1 MADEII
7 KVLDDLSQRFGIA
20 VDWSNQNM
28 LPYLQTLGNKLVHYE
43 IGMALM
49 YITIGILLLC
59 ASRFTY
65 KKWKEYANKD
75 GCLDEVEICAVATVV
90 LVIAGACFIGFNV
103 QTIITGITF
112 PEKLIVEKGL
122 EMLKQYRR

>member
-20 VDWSNQNM
+20 VDWSSQNM
-28 LPYLQTLGNKLVHYE
+28 IPYLQTLGNKLVHYE

-65 KKWKEYANKD
+65 KKWKGVESKNY
-75 GCLDEVEICAVATVV
+75 LSDEDFF
-90 LVIAGACFIGFNV
+90 L
-103 QTIITGITF
+103 Q
-112 PEKLIVEKGL
+112 
-122 EMLKQYRR
+122 

>member
-20 VDWSNQNM
+20 VDWSSQNM

-49 YITIGILLLC
+49 YTTIGILLLC

-65 KKWKEYANKD
+65 KKM
-75 GCLDEVEICAVATVV
+75 
-90 LVIAGACFIGFNV
+90 
-103 QTIITGITF
+103 
-112 PEKLIVEKGL
+112 EKRR
-122 EMLKQYRR
+122 KQKLFER

>member
-59 ASRFTY
+59 ASRFAY
-65 KKWKEYANKD
+65 KKWKEAANKED
-75 GCLDEVEICAVATVV
+75 YSSDEEFFGIITVI
-90 LVIAGACFIGFNV
+90 LFIAGACFIGFNIP
-103 QTIITGITF
+103 TIITGITF
-112 PEKLIVEKGL
+112 PEKLILEKGL
-122 EMLKQYRR
+122 EMLKQYTR

>member
-20 VDWSNQNM
+20 VDWSSQNM
-28 LPYLQTLGNKLVHYE
+28 MPYIQTLGNKLEHYE

-65 KKWKEYANKD
+65 KKWKGAESKNY
-75 GCLDEVEICAVATVV
+75 LSDEDFFAVITVI
-90 LVIAGACFIGFNV
+90 LFMAGACFVGFNV
-103 QTIITGITF
+103 PTIITGITF
-112 PEKLIVEKGL
+112 PEKLILEKGL
-122 EMLKQYRR
+122 EILKQYTR